1 MKKLSLVLLLFMSST
16 ATIEAQDDYGFRFV
30 RVKYQDIYQEDRES
44 FENSDRWFRR
54 RRSRRGMWAT
64 DYPTADLNLHE
75 AIMRTT
81 KIHVRDKPIVL
92 SFADKEIYE
101 YPILYLTEPGYW
113 VTNDEEVQS
122 MQKYFARGGFMIIDD
137 FHDYGTKGRQWYNFY
152 YNIKQVFPDREP
164 VLLANDHPIWTIYF
178 DINPDE
184 APSTKPEFSSD
195 DCQYYAIYDDEGNM
209 MCVIC
214 YNQDIGDGWEWPGS
228 LAMASTVS
236 YQMAINFIIYALTH

>member
-1 MKKLSLVLLLFMSST
+1 MSST
-16 ATIEAQDDYGFRFV
+16 ATTEAQDDYGFRFV
-30 RVKYQDIYQEDRES
+30 RVKYQDIYQEYQES
-44 FENSDRWFRR
+44 FGNSERRFRR
-54 RRSRRGMWAT
+54 GRFRRGMWAT

-81 KIHVRDKPIVL
+81 KIHIMDKPIVL
-92 SFADKEIYE
+92 SFADEEIYE

-137 FHDYGTKGRQWYNFY
+137 FHDYGSKGPQWYNLY
-152 YNIKQVFPDREP
+152 HNIKQVFPEREP
-164 VLLANDHPIWTIYF
+164 VLLDKDHPIWKIYF

-184 APSTKPEFSSD
+184 APSTKPGFSAD

-228 LAMASTVS
+228 LAFASTIS